1 MNEIYNEDYRKT
13 ITRIEKIPNLII
25 AGPPDADELD
35 MKADSEDYFNFIK
48 DFCNNMTKVSDTV
61 CVIITDRKSNGI
73 IPKHSNIIQHF
84 KENGYRVLA
93 HKIWLKSLSIN
104 LFRLTYSHIM
114 IFTRVKPKQNKVKEY
129 MPDVWESKY
138 ENHRGFKNGF
148 PIEFISR
155 IINTFTN
162 EGDLVYDPFM
172 GTGSTAL
179 ACLKNKRKYIGSELS
194 KQIYDISMERLS
206 NDT

>member
-1 MNEIYNEDYRKT
+1 
-13 ITRIEKIPNLII
+13 
-25 AGPPDADELD
+25 
-35 MKADSEDYFNFIK
+35 
-48 DFCNNMTKVSDTV
+48 
-61 CVIITDRKSNGI
+61 
-73 IPKHSNIIQHF
+73 
-84 KENGYRVLA
+84 
-93 HKIWLKSLSIN
+93 
-104 LFRLTYSHIM
+104 
-114 IFTRVKPKQNKVKEY
+114 
-129 MPDVWESKY
+129 MPYVWESKY